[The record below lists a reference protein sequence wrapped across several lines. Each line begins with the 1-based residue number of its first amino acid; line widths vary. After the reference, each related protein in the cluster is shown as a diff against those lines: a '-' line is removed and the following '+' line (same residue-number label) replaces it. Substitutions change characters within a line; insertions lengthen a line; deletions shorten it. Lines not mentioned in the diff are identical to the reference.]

1 LHEHFG
7 FATFTQS
14 CKKRKLR
21 RRRSGVETKR
31 RGRLNQ
37 ADIAGRLGVSV
48 STVSRALANDA
59 GISATVRQDI
69 QALARTLGYK
79 GKRALDRTGNWRAT
93 VFVGIGSATSGLSGF
108 YLDIVEGMRSTAA
121 DSGLA
126 LDIKL
131 VNESAVSFDV
141 IRRHA
146 EQSGSNGL
154 LLAGIDAT
162 DEFAAWCTAAEV
174 PVVLVNGSDP
184 AMQLSSVSPAN
195 YYGAFQATQRLLDA
209 GHRKL
214 LHFTHKSRP
223 TILQRRRGFE
233 AAVAATPGAKGL
245 VINSDEMRVAE
256 FSRRL
261 VAGEFDATALFAWN
275 DVVAVELL
283 DAIGAGSKLP
293 EQFSLIGFDD
303 LPIASFATPRLS
315 TMRVN
320 RTAIAEGAIRLLHQQ
335 IAGDRTVQHL
345 EIGVRPVE
353 GGTIHRLKGR
363 AR

>member
-1 LHEHFG
+1 MNIRICNFC
-7 FATFTQS
+7 AIVQKTQIS
-14 CKKRKLR
+14 ERE
-21 RRRSGVETKR
+21 SSVEIKR

-59 GISATVRQDI
+59 GISAAVRQDI

-79 GKRALDRTGNWRAT
+79 GKRAIDRSGWRAT

-108 YLDIVEGMRSTAA
+108 YLDIVEGMRSAAA
-121 DSGLA
+121 DSGMA

-131 VNESAVSFDV
+131 VNESSVSFDV

-146 EQSGSNGL
+146 EVSGTNGL

-162 DEFAAWCTAAEV
+162 DEFAAWCLSAEM

-184 AMQLSSVSPAN
+184 LMRLSSVSPAN
-195 YYGAFQATQRLLDA
+195 YYGAFQATTRLLDA
-209 GHRKL
+209 GHKRL

-223 TILQRRRGFE
+223 TIVQRRRGFE
-233 AAVAATPGAKGL
+233 AAVAARGAKGS
-245 VINSDEMRVAE
+245 VINSDDMRTAE
-256 FSRRL
+256 FARRL

-283 DAIGAGSKLP
+283 DAINGTSKLP
-293 EQFSLIGFDD
+293 KHFSLIGFDD
-303 LPIASFATPRLS
+303 LPIAGYATPRLS
-315 TMRVN
+315 TMQVDRA
-320 RTAIAEGAIRLLHQQ
+320 AIAAGAIRLLTQQ
-335 IAGDRTVQHL
+335 LAGDRTQQHL
-345 EIGVRPVE
+345 EIGVKAVE
-353 GGTIHRLKGR
+353 GGTIHRLHGR
-363 AR
+363 GG